1 MQMMPQQPAPYPVM
15 QTAVPAPKKPAGI
28 SNYAALF
35 LAAIGAILLYLGY
48 DRMSNTLDLMF
59 HALDS
64 DYAYIKRGVYYV
76 CGGGAAGLLGALSM
90 VFVRRSRRRTAV
102 GWIGL
107 ASGLTVA
114 VLAGCVML
122 NLYENYGY
130 LLSR

>member
-1 MQMMPQQPAPYPVM
+1 MTHNGQILLLFVV
-15 QTAVPAPKKPAGI
+15 VP
-28 SNYAALF
+28 AALF

-48 DRMSNTLDLMF
+48 DRMYNTLDLMF

-114 VLAGCVML
+114 VLTGCVML